1 MRGPNQAGKS
11 YLKIQSSSCLA
22 VENVDFLEKFTV
34 FENTENVSFT
44 SILFLTTIYVEIVVL
59 QLAPLR
65 SDKSRKVGQ
74 IAVSNISQ
82 L

>member
-1 MRGPNQAGKS
+1 MAH
-11 YLKIQSSSCLA
+11 L
-22 VENVDFLEKFTV
+22 F
-34 FENTENVSFT
+34 
-44 SILFLTTIYVEIVVL
+44 FLTTIYVEIVVL

>member
-11 YLKIQSSSCLA
+11 YLKFQSSSCLA

-44 SILFLTTIYVEIVVL
+44 SILFFFFKSGNNEFDPSKARKKLNPLALRTWENLEVL
-59 QLAPLR
+59 L
-65 SDKSRKVGQ
+65 
-74 IAVSNISQ
+74 
-82 L
+82 